1 MRSSDV
7 FTDPVHF
14 FLAYGGFFYLSVTDE
29 NPYPVSGTAAAAAS
43 SSANPFVSGSA
54 DGAGAGAL
62 ADLGQQQQQQQ
73 QQQQTHQQQQRAW
86 QLPCG
91 RWQAVVSASTIAP
104 AIGPSELRYAGLY
117 FHPPKKWNF
126 LLTTRLDQVMRVFQ
140 WSNKTILM
148 TRPDNNDNYR

>member
-1 MRSSDV
+1 MSQLPDELMRSSDV
-7 FTDPVHF
+7 LTDPVHF

-29 NPYPVSGTAAAAAS
+29 NPYPVSGTAAA

-62 ADLGQQQQQQQ
+62 ADLGQQLEQQQQ

-126 LLTTRLDQVMRVFQ
+126 LLTTRLDQVMRVFNGQ
-140 WSNKTILM
+140 IRRS
-148 TRPDNNDNYR
+148 